1 MAGSGTAHLRG
12 EDALLCVQDLEV
24 EFRTRGGTVRA
35 VSGVTFDVLAGE
47 TLGIVGES
55 GCGKST
61 LGRAV
66 LRLSPH
72 TAGRIIFD
80 GADITNA
87 KRRELRSLRR
97 RMQMVFQDPVG
108 SLNPRR
114 PVRELVAEGLTVA
127 KAPAAEREK
136 TARSVLSSVALPYE
150 RFAERLP
157 GQLSGGQAQRVAIAR
172 AIAVRPSLLICD
184 EAVSALDVSVQAQII
199 NLLEDIKEEFSLT
212 MVFIAHD
219 LGVVK
224 TISDRVLVM
233 YLGKVCEFGEPEA
246 VYENPAHPY
255 TRVLLDSVPSPDSPD
270 GFAGPALEGDVPSP
284 LSPPSGCRFRTRCP
298 RASGLC
304 AEREPEIRQVESGQH
319 VACHF
324 PLEPAIPAASPITS
338 AESSADSPPAAPS
351 IRIDKE

>member
-1 MAGSGTAHLRG
+1 MAGSGTAHLRA
-12 EDALLCVQDLEV
+12 EDALLRVEDLEV
-24 EFRTRGGTVRA
+24 EFKTRGGTVRA
-35 VSGVTFDVLAGE
+35 VSGVTFDVLPEE

-66 LRLSPH
+66 LRLAPH
-72 TAGRIIFD
+72 AGGRIVFD
-80 GADITNA
+80 GADITGA
-87 KRRELRSLRR
+87 KGRELRALRR

-114 PVRELVAEGLTVA
+114 HVRDLVTEGLTVA
-127 KAPAAEREK
+127 KAPAAEREE
-136 TARSVLSSVALPYE
+136 TARSVLSSVSLPYD
-150 RFAERLP
+150 RFAGRLP

-199 NLLEDIKEEFSLT
+199 NLLEDIKKEFSLT
-212 MVFIAHD
+212 VVFIAHD

-255 TRVLLDSVPSPDSPD
+255 TRVLLDSVPSADSPD

-298 RASGLC
+298 RARDLC
-304 AEREPEIRQVESGQH
+304 AEREPQIRQVESGQY

-324 PLEPAIPAASPITS
+324 PLETPVQETS
-338 AESSADSPPAAPS
+338 SGTSVDAPPAAPS
-351 IRIDKE
+351 ERTGKE